1 MTMAK
6 KFFTLAFSLL
16 SLGSCIL
23 GQESD
28 YAARIHQWQ
37 HQKEEALRAE
47 DGWLT
52 VVGLFWLK
60 PGDNSFGSAKS
71 NDIVLPALA
80 PAQAG
85 VFTLKDG
92 KVSVT
97 ANDGVPLH
105 VNGELAKKAQLSVRP
120 NEKPTVVTLGDLAM
134 FPIQRSDRVGIRLK
148 DKNSQ
153 ARREFHGMRFF
164 AVDPAWRVE
173 ADFVPVEKP
182 TTLSVPNILGQV
194 NEIPT
199 PGRVEFSLKGQK
211 LSLYPVQE
219 GDELFFIFKDLS
231 SGKETYPPGRFLYTA
246 LPKHGKVVLDFNQA
260 VSPPCAWTNYAT
272 CPLPPK
278 GNSLPIAIDAGEM
291 FAGHR

>member
-1 MTMAK
+1 MSRRTPLLALLV
-6 KFFTLAFSLL
+6 LAF
-16 SLGSCIL
+16 GSWVF

-60 PGDNSFGSAKS
+60 PGDNSFGSDKS
-71 NDIVLPALA
+71 NDIVLPAAA

-85 VFTLKDG
+85 IFTLKDG
-92 KVSVT
+92 KVRVT

-105 VNGELAKKAQLSVRP
+105 VNGAPAKAAQLSEDP
-120 NEKPTVVTLGDLAM
+120 TGKPGVVTLGDLSM
-134 FPIQRSDRVGIRLK
+134 FPIQRSDRIGIRLK
-148 DKNSQ
+148 DKKSQ
-153 ARREFHGMRFF
+153 ARREFHGMKFF
-164 AVDPAWRVE
+164 PVDPAWRVE
-173 ADFVPVEKP
+173 ADFVPVDKH
-182 TTLSVPNILGQV
+182 TMLSVPNILGPV

-199 PGRVEFSLKGQK
+199 PGRAEFTMNGQK
-211 LSLYPVQE
+211 MSLYPVRE

-231 SGKETYPPGRFLYTA
+231 SGKGTYPPGRFLYTA

-260 VSPPCAWTNYAT
+260 VSPPCAWTDYAT

-278 GNSLPIAIDAGEM
+278 GNSLPVEIDAGEM